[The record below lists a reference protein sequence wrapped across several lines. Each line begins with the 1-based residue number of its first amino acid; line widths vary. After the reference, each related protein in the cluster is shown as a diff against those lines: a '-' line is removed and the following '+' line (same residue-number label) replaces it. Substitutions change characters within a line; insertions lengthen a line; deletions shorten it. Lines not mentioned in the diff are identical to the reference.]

1 MGRNYYEYEIR
12 EIASNKVVKS
22 LYIPADTESK
32 GWVLGQWYTEED
44 TKNLKAQIKSKDGL
58 FVANHIETH
67 YDSSGGE
74 LF

>member
-22 LYIPADTESK
+22 IYIPESTETR
-32 GWVLGQWYTEED
+32 GWILGHWYIEED
-44 TKNLKAQIKSKDGL
+44 TKNLKTQIKSEDGL

-67 YDSSGGE
+67 YDSSGGD